1 MQFKRRYKIKFS
13 SNELDK
19 LNTIDSENKRK
30 KAMSVYQYI
39 LKNANIED
47 GFLDVSLYKLHK
59 KFKRDKNKNICLTY
73 FKELAKL
80 LVEIGLL
87 VIKKV
92 GRLIFYGRKILSEF
106 KNSGSRNDPKE
117 ENIEIHKN
125 DKVEEIE
132 STIKTSEVK
141 EEKEKKKFTKASRET
156 VLETAYEILEE
167 AGLKIGSRTYFQ
179 VIESLN
185 YILNKKDIHI
195 EGMKD
200 YIEKTIED
208 KVIKQNEFKENLKN
222 IRRKVHKY
230 NRFNDFPQRERS
242 EEEWNNLEKRLLG
255 WV

>member
-39 LKNANIED
+39 LKNTNIKD
-47 GFLDVSLYKLHK
+47 GFLEVSLYKLHK

-87 VIKKV
+87 AIKKV

-106 KNSGSRNDPKE
+106 KNSSNGKDTKE
-117 ENIEIHKN
+117 ENIELHKENIEVHKN
-125 DKVEEIE
+125 VEVEE
-132 STIKTSEVK
+132 SDTKD
-141 EEKEKKKFTKASRET
+141 EKEKKIFKKASRET

-195 EGMKD
+195 NGMTK

-208 KVIKQNEFKENLKN
+208 KVKKQTKFKEKLRN
-222 IRRKVHKY
+222 IRNEKY

-242 EEEWNNLEKRLLG
+242 EEEWDNLEKGLLG
-255 WV
+255 WD

>member
-1 MQFKRRYKIKFS
+1 MQFKRRYKINFS

-47 GFLDVSLYKLHK
+47 GFLEVSLYKLHK
-59 KFKRDKNKNICLTY
+59 KFKRDKKKNICLTY

-87 VIKKV
+87 AIKKV
-92 GRLIFYGRKILSEF
+92 GRLIFYGRKILSKS
-106 KNSGSRNDPKE
+106 KNSDNENKPKKD
-117 ENIEIHKN
+117 NKN
-125 DKVEEIE
+125 DEVKEVEDG
-132 STIKTSEVK
+132 IKIDDVK
-141 EEKEKKKFTKASRET
+141 EEKEEKKFTKASRET
-156 VLETAYEILEE
+156 ILETAYEILEE
-167 AGLKIGSRTYFQ
+167 AGLKSGSRTYFQ

-208 KVIKQNEFKENLKN
+208 KVTKQSKFKEKLRN
-222 IRRKVHKY
+222 IRNKGY
-230 NRFNDFPQRERS
+230 TRFNDFPQRERS
-242 EEEWNNLEKRLLG
+242 EEEWNNLEKGLLG
-255 WV
+255 WD